1 MLFALHGTFALTG
14 VVHAVGGALLPSL
27 ASTFHLNDGQSG
39 LLFLLYFGGTSI
51 GALLCRGSY
60 ARCMTLG
67 LLALIGGCVGVAVT
81 GRMFL
86 EPMFLVLGICVG
98 VPMSA
103 VSMFVGRNFAG
114 HTAATLTFLNFSWSG
129 GALLA
134 PLLAAQLLTHHSY
147 RAAYGLLAVA
157 AAAAA
162 VACGLLLRDEPE
174 KETGGAGITSEAAPV
189 APQSMTMR
197 NVRVIALFSFLAFL
211 EVGIENTTGAWL
223 ATYAL
228 RSMSSGAAMAA
239 AFSSLYWCG
248 FLASRGLSSLL
259 LLWLN
264 AMRVLQVAVAMGL
277 LAALLLAGFP
287 ALAGVAMLLLGVSL
301 APIFPLLLSTFFA
314 RAQRT
319 ADSRWVLAICGF
331 GGSVLPWVTGWISAR
346 SGSLRMGLIT
356 VPAMLLVMACVLPVL
371 GGPRRREAAGS

>member
-1 MLFALHGTFALTG
+1 
-14 VVHAVGGALLPSL
+14 
-27 ASTFHLNDGQSG
+27 
-39 LLFLLYFGGTSI
+39 
-51 GALLCRGSY
+51 
-60 ARCMTLG
+60 
-67 LLALIGGCVGVAVT
+67 
-81 GRMFL
+81 
-86 EPMFLVLGICVG
+86 
-98 VPMSA
+98 
-103 VSMFVGRNFAG
+103 
-114 HTAATLTFLNFSWSG
+114 
-129 GALLA
+129 
-134 PLLAAQLLTHHSY
+134 
-147 RAAYGLLAVA
+147 
-157 AAAAA
+157 
-162 VACGLLLRDEPE
+162 
-174 KETGGAGITSEAAPV
+174 
-189 APQSMTMR
+189 MTMR